1 MPPRCLLVFSGIVGV
16 TASRHGAPHSREAP
30 SLARASYFAR
40 FHTTSS
46 TVPIWEAGLV
56 YRNSSAVIELMI
68 RFWVPPFKFG
78 SEAASTFVVRVFVAS
93 SIDHVPNWAVIPW
106 TLLWLP
112 APQQILCSC
121 KSSLAM
127 AARLNGGA

>member
-1 MPPRCLLVFSGIVGV
+1 VAEWFKAPVLKTGRGSRLSWVRIPPLPPARVLTQRPPRCPPFFLESVGV

-56 YRNSSAVIELMI
+56 YRSWSAVTELMI

-78 SEAASTFVVRVFVAS
+78 IDAASMFVVRVFVAS
-93 SIDHVPNWAVIPW
+93 SIDHVP
-106 TLLWLP
+106 
-112 APQQILCSC
+112 
-121 KSSLAM
+121 
-127 AARLNGGA
+127 